1 MNTTERRRFEAL
13 MADRRAI
20 ELAAA
25 WLRQNASQENYAG
38 LSDHSRALQIALLLD
53 SLSLQLDRVPSGL
66 RIEAVRVAEWLV
78 GGSANVRF

>member
-1 MNTTERRRFEAL
+1 MTTAERRRFEQL
-13 MADRRAI
+13 QADRAHI
-20 ELAAA
+20 ESAAA

-53 SLSLQLDRVPSGL
+53 SLSLQLDRVPKGL